1 MGLRGLLFYVQ
12 NALWHDDLIKCD
24 IFSALLTFCAAN
36 SPVTGKFPT
45 QRPVTQSFDIF
56 FDLCLKNG
64 WVNNNDAGDLR
75 RHRAHY
81 DVTVM

>member
-1 MGLRGLLFYVQ
+1 MYKYLSKFRQSMMGLRGLLFYVQ
-12 NALWHDDLIKCD
+12 NALWHDDLMKCD

-56 FDLCLKNG
+56 FDLCLNNG
-64 WVNNNDAGDLR
+64 LSKQ
-75 RHRAHY
+75 
-81 DVTVM
+81 